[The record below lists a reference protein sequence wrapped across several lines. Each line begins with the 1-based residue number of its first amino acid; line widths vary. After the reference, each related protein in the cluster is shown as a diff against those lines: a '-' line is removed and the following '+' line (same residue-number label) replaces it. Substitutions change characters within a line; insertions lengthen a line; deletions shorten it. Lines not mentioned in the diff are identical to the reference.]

1 MYLSPT
7 TSCKLT
13 IGDRSLYKICHQN
26 TSQKYR
32 RICEILKIMLW
43 FLKCPI
49 LRRQMNRYTL
59 LEFFETIRFWLFEFC
74 LFRAFLF
81 SILKFFSKFSE
92 NFRKIFSE
100 LSFRKTK
107 FCCADPFSL
116 KSYSYSIICVNWSHC
131 SFFLYRGVEIR
142 LRNIFFIQV
151 QDDLRVFNR
160 VGYFEIIEIPS

>member
-1 MYLSPT
+1 MVFKMSNP
-7 TSCKLT
+7 KAPNEP
-13 IGDRSLYKICHQN
+13 LYFA
-26 TSQKYR
+26 
-32 RICEILKIMLW
+32 RIFRNDSFLVIRILPFPCVSFFDFKFEI
-43 FLKCPI
+43 
-49 LRRQMNRYTL
+49 
-59 LEFFETIRFWLFEFC
+59 
-74 LFRAFLF
+74 FR
-81 SILKFFSKFSE
+81 
-92 NFRKIFSE
+92 NFGKFSE
-100 LSFRKTK
+100 LSLRKTN

>member
-1 MYLSPT
+1 MR
-7 TSCKLT
+7 KNM
-13 IGDRSLYKICHQN
+13 RNFKI
-26 TSQKYR
+26 
-32 RICEILKIMLW
+32 ILW

-74 LFRAFLF
+74 LFHAFLF
-81 SILKFFSKFSE
+81 SIL
-92 NFRKIFSE
+92 NFVRNFSE
-100 LSFRKTK
+100 LSLRKTK

-131 SFFLYRGVEIR
+131 SFFLYRGG
-142 LRNIFFIQV
+142 RNQTSEYFFNFIQV

>member
-1 MYLSPT
+1 MQNLSPKCVT
-7 TSCKLT
+7 
-13 IGDRSLYKICHQN
+13 KIPR
-26 TSQKYR
+26 KYR
-32 RICEILKIMLW
+32 NFKIILW

-74 LFRAFLF
+74 LFHAFLF
-81 SILKFFSKFSE
+81 SIL
-92 NFRKIFSE
+92 NFVRNFSE
-100 LSFRKTK
+100 LSLRKTK

-142 LRNIFFIQV
+142 LRNIFSISFKFKTIY
-151 QDDLRVFNR
+151 VFLT
-160 VGYFEIIEIPS
+160 VWVILK